1 MSWEIHTGPGQ
12 VSKSG
17 QTTCRGIVVK
27 WYFWLFLLCQLNVQK
42 PSTNTFIS
50 INFKISLYMS
60 HEHSKAFNSKY
71 TSFKLNKPSKTL
83 TESDPDC
90 YALDEQSLG
99 DARSVLYQIRNA
111 AGYKRVTLIFFSR
124 SFWNLFLQLSN
135 IFSKYLKCY

>member
-1 MSWEIHTGPGQ
+1 
-12 VSKSG
+12 
-17 QTTCRGIVVK
+17 
-27 WYFWLFLLCQLNVQK
+27 
-42 PSTNTFIS
+42 
-50 INFKISLYMS
+50 MS

-111 AGYKRVTLIFFSR
+111 AGYKRVTLIFF
-124 SFWNLFLQLSN
+124 FKKFLKLISSAQQY
-135 IFSKYLKCY
+135 IFKVFKMLLKYLKIINGI